1 MSNDNEQIIEDVEEK
16 DLVESEA
23 TAEEVV
29 EETATEEVEETEQ
42 EEVSEETEIAE
53 EETEE
58 VVEETAEE
66 VSEEAEEVEEET
78 QPLSDTVLDVLLGEA
93 KKTKAEAEEEDSEA
107 EEDDDD
113 EELEEAKKV
122 KEEEEESDEEED
134 EDESEV
140 AEEDEVKEGA
150 HEDEDEEDEDEELPE
165 VTTKAGYLAA
175 SFGALKGMRKS
186 ELVAAYQAIN
196 PIEEGEHETEEGYHE
211 EMPKTKAELINAMY
225 GQLKAMKKDPLM
237 ASYKSIMASHCE
249 SVEEDTEA
257 DLFAEDLKV
266 LADADQE
273 LTEDFKS
280 KASILFEAAVANKV
294 NTIKEELEAE
304 YAADLQEEVTYVRE
318 SLIEK
323 IDDYLSFVVES
334 WIEENQEF
342 VDNKLRVEITEN
354 FMKALQNTFT
364 EHYIEVPDSKVDLV
378 DDLSEQVTEIKESLA
393 NVSAEKEELA
403 RQVEELSRE
412 KIISEASTDL
422 ASTEAGKLASL
433 VEETEFVDSETFA
446 AKVATIKEGFFKES
460 TETEEVLTETVDSA
474 ETEVKTI
481 VEGEISQE
489 AKLPK
494 DMAKYVTHLSRFK

>member
-1 MSNDNEQIIEDVEEK
+1 M
-16 DLVESEA
+16 
-23 TAEEVV
+23 
-29 EETATEEVEETEQ
+29 
-42 EEVSEETEIAE
+42 
-53 EETEE
+53 
-58 VVEETAEE
+58 
-66 VSEEAEEVEEET
+66 
-78 QPLSDTVLDVLLGEA
+78 SDTVLDVILGEA

-107 EEDDDD
+107 EDEDDD

-122 KEEEEESDEEED
+122 KEEEEESDED

-140 AEEDEVKEGA
+140 AEEVKEDEEESD
-150 HEDEDEEDEDEELPE
+150 EDEDESDDEELPE

-186 ELVAAYQAIN
+186 ELVSAYQAVN
-196 PIEEGEHETEEGYHE
+196 PVVEGEEVEET
-211 EMPKTKAELINAMY
+211 PKTKAEIINAMY
-225 GQLKAMKKDPLM
+225 GQLKAMKKDDLT
-237 ASYKSIMASHCE
+237 ASYKSIMAACGGVH
-249 SVEEDTEA
+249 EETEA
-257 DLFAEDLKV
+257 DHFAADLKV
-266 LADADQE
+266 LAEADQE
-273 LTEDFKS
+273 LTEDFKE

-294 NTIKEELEAE
+294 NTIKEDLEAE
-304 YAADLQEEVTYVRE
+304 YSSDLQEEVAYVRE

-323 IDDYLSFVVES
+323 IDDYLGFVVES

-354 FMKALQNTFT
+354 FMKALQSTFT

-412 KIISEASTDL
+412 KVISEASADL

-433 VEETEFVDSETFA
+433 VEETEFVDSDTFA

-474 ETEVKTI
+474 ETEVETI
-481 VEGEISQE
+481 VEGELSEE

-494 DMAKYVTHLSRFK
+494 DMAKYVTQLSRFK

>member
-1 MSNDNEQIIEDVEEK
+1 MSNEIEEQIIEDVEEK

-23 TAEEVV
+23 TTEEVV
-29 EETATEEVEETEQ
+29 EETAAEEVEETEQ
-42 EEVSEETEIAE
+42 EEVSEETEVAE

-58 VVEETAEE
+58 VVEETTEE

-78 QPLSDTVLDVLLGEA
+78 QPLSDTVLDIILGEA
-93 KKTKAEAEEEDSEA
+93 KKKQEEA
-107 EEDDDD
+107 EEDDSEEEDEDDD
-113 EELEEAKKV
+113 EELEEA
-122 KEEEEESDEEED
+122 EEVEENAHYD
-134 EDESEV
+134 EDEEDD
-140 AEEDEVKEGA
+140 EEIEEGA
-150 HEDEDEEDEDEELPE
+150 HEDEDEDEDEEEVIPE

-175 SFGALKGMRKS
+175 SFGALKGMKKS
-186 ELVAAYQAIN
+186 ELVAAYKAIN

-294 NTIKEELEAE
+294 QTIKEELEAE
-304 YAADLQEEVTYVRE
+304 YSADLQEEVNYVRE

-364 EHYIEVPDSKVDLV
+364 EHYIEVPDSKVDIV
-378 DDLSEQVTEIKESLA
+378 DELSEQVSEIKESLA
-393 NVSAEKEELA
+393 NVTSEREELA

-412 KIISEASTDL
+412 KIISEASADL

-460 TETEEVLTETVDSA
+460 AETESEVLSETVDSA
-474 ETEVKTI
+474 ETEVTTI
-481 VEGEISQE
+481 VEGEVSEE

-494 DMAKYVTHLSRFK
+494 DMAKYVNQLSRFLK